1 MSGDGSYQNINSSN
15 NKHNSNNNNNYSS
28 MDLSHYA
35 NLVFD
40 LCQKYITILI
50 NLSKLLRFH
59 RYSNCAIDKT

>member
-1 MSGDGSYQNINSSN
+1 MNDGSDNNNISNKYSSN
-15 NKHNSNNNNNYSS
+15 KNSFSS

-59 RYSNCAIDKT
+59 RYNHCAIDKT